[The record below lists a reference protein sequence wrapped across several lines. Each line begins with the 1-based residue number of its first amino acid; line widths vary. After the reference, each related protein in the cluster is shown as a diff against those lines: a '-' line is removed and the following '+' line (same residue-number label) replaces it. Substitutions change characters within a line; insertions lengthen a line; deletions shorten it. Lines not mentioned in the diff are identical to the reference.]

1 VQRVTPVP
9 AEILL
14 LGSRLDE
21 HVQSGRADDRADGVQ
36 ARAAVGPDGG
46 QEGQADAVLVE
57 LPAARIRQGGLVPL
71 EFGPG
76 GHVKDAIGLSLTS
89 AVSDP
94 G

>member
-1 VQRVTPVP
+1 VQRVTLVP

-21 HVQSGRADDRADGVQ
+21 QVKSGRADDRADRVH

-46 QEGQADAVLVE
+46 QEGQADAELVE
-57 LPAARIRQGGLVPL
+57 LPAARVRQGGLVPL

-76 GHVKDAIGLSLTS
+76 DHVADATRLSLTS